1 MTDYLLDYGIE
12 STDSLFA
19 DKSIELNKEH
29 YQLIKV
35 AHTFF
40 YIDKQSD
47 VVIRLEPFKNSRGTA
62 IISVMKKNKH
72 ICHYRHH
79 IEEGLAHKYNYNRF
93 LEVLVFLAQ
102 TSFYFLLEDISRQ
115 EVVDFLSMNDDCRLR
130 IQTIDN
136 SVVDRPH
143 HEFVSMDICN
153 DHPYKS
159 QNIDFHVV
167 VKPEISDR
175 LIMRNLAIFS
185 DFYVDRVKKLYQ
197 VKQTIHY
204 HSINKEFH
212 HYELVIRGDY
222 NAELKINYDKKKAK
236 TIFSLHTYPHGEP
249 AVKTK
254 QVSVPHDNNF
264 QVSIFKMVGEL
275 FLHKYPST
283 ELVAYFDDLHMDV
296 SNGLEKDHLTLLDM
310 VEI

>member
-1 MTDYLLDYGIE
+1 MTDYLLAYGIE
-12 STDSLFA
+12 TSAKRFPN
-19 DKSIELNKEH
+19 KSIELDKDH
-29 YQLIKV
+29 YQLIK
-35 AHTFF
+35 ADKTFF

-47 VVIRLEPFKNSRGTA
+47 TVIRLEPFKTSRGTA

-79 IEEGLAHKYNYNRF
+79 IEEGLVHDYNYNRF

-102 TSFYFLLEDISRQ
+102 TSFYFLLEAVSRQ
-115 EVVDFLSMNDDCRLR
+115 EVVDFLNTNDNCRLKV
-130 IQTIDN
+130 QTIDN

-153 DHPYKS
+153 DHPYNS
-159 QNIDFHVV
+159 QKIDLFVV

-175 LIMRNLAIFS
+175 LIMRNLAIFN
-185 DFYVDRVKKLYQ
+185 DFYVNRVKKLYQ
-197 VKQTIHY
+197 VQQTIHY
-204 HSINKEFH
+204 HSINKDFH

-222 NAELKINYDKKKAK
+222 YAELKIKYDKKKAK
-236 TIFSLHTYPHGEP
+236 TIFSLQTYPHGELT
-249 AVKTK
+249 VKVK
-254 QVSVPHDNNF
+254 QVIVQHDDNF
-264 QVSIFKMVGEL
+264 QNFIFKMVGEL
-275 FLHKYPST
+275 FLHKYPSP
-283 ELVAYFDDLHMDV
+283 ELVTYFDDLHMDV

>member
-12 STDSLFA
+12 TRANRFPN
-19 DKSIELNKEH
+19 KSIELDKDH
-29 YQLIKV
+29 YQLIK
-35 AHTFF
+35 ADKTFF

-47 VVIRLEPFKNSRGTA
+47 TVIRLEPFKNSRGTA
-62 IISVMKKNKH
+62 IISVLKKNKH
-72 ICHYRHH
+72 ICHYRHF
-79 IEEGLAHKYNYNRF
+79 IEEALVHHYNYNRY

-102 TSFYFLLEDISRQ
+102 TSFYFLLEGISRK
-115 EVVDFLSMNDDCRLR
+115 EVVDFLNTNDDCRLKV
-130 IQTIDN
+130 QTIDN

-153 DHPYKS
+153 DHPYNS
-159 QNIDFHVV
+159 QKIDLFVV
-167 VKPEISDR
+167 VKPEISNR
-175 LIMRNLAIFS
+175 LIMRNLAIFN

-197 VKQTIHY
+197 VPQTIHY
-204 HSINKEFH
+204 HSISKDFH

-222 NAELKINYDKKKAK
+222 YAELKINYDKKKVK
-236 TIFSLHTYPHGEP
+236 TIFSLHTYPHGER

-254 QVSVPHDNNF
+254 QVSIPHDDNF
-264 QVSIFKMVGEL
+264 HAAIFKMVGEL

-283 ELVAYFDDLHMDV
+283 ELVAYFNDMHMDV
-296 SNGLEKDHLTLLDM
+296 SNGLDKDHLTLLDM

>member
-1 MTDYLLDYGIE
+1 MADYLLYYGIE
-12 STDSLFA
+12 TSANRFPN
-19 DKSIELNKEH
+19 KSIELDKDH
-29 YQLIKV
+29 YQLIK
-35 AHTFF
+35 ATNTFF

-47 VVIRLEPFKNSRGTA
+47 IVIRLEPFKNSRGTA
-62 IISVMKKNKH
+62 IISVMKKNQL

-79 IEEGLAHKYNYNRF
+79 IEEGLVHHYNYNRF

-115 EVVDFLSMNDDCRLR
+115 EVVDFLNKNDNCRLKV
-130 IQTIDN
+130 QTIDN

-153 DHPYKS
+153 DHPYNS
-159 QNIDFHVV
+159 QKIDLYVV
-167 VKPEISDR
+167 SKPEISDR
-175 LIMRNLAIFS
+175 LIMRNLAIFN

-197 VKQTIHY
+197 VQQTIHY

-222 NAELKINYDKKKAK
+222 HAELKIKYDKKKAK
-236 TIFSLHTYPHGEP
+236 TMFSLHTYPHGEP
-249 AVKTK
+249 TIKTK
-254 QVSVPHDNNF
+254 NMVIPHDDNF
-264 QVSIFKMVGEL
+264 HASIFKMVGEL

-283 ELVAYFDDLHMDV
+283 ELVAYFDELHMDV